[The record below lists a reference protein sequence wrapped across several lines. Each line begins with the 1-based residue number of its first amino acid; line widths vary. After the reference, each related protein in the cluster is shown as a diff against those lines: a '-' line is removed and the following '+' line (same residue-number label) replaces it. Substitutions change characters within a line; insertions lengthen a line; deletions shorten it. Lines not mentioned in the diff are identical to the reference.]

1 MTTYKELVQGNV
13 HKQKLSNKKNWD
25 RIQVYKGGNQCFKVQ
40 IPFFFFVLPSLHHNT
55 SARAKQ
61 KSYLKKNRSHLLSN
75 TDSFPLTQ
83 PSLLTEE

>member
-40 IPFFFFVLPSLHHNT
+40 IPFFFFCPPLPS
-55 SARAKQ
+55 S
-61 KSYLKKNRSHLLSN
+61 
-75 TDSFPLTQ
+75 
-83 PSLLTEE
+83 